1 MNIIRAAAVVLLMIA
16 AIVIAYNHGYRNGVC
31 DLTKEID
38 DQLEKLRKD
47 QEDETRN
54 DKED

>member
-1 MNIIRAAAVVLLMIA
+1 MLKAAAVVLLMIA

-47 QEDETRN
+47 KEDETRN